1 MARFLLMPLLMKAAL
16 TVWDGRISPVFDV
29 SREAVILTIEKGVVS
44 ARRTENIEAPTA
56 ALKIEKLIELG
67 VDTLICG
74 AISEPLHRELTL
86 RGVKVLG
93 FVAGEIDEVMQALIA
108 GTLPASALSMPG
120 CYGRQNRFRGGRGK
134 GGGRCG
140 GWGPNGRH

>member
-1 MARFLLMPLLMKAAL
+1 MARFLLMPWLMKAAL

-86 RGVKVLG
+86 RGVKVFG